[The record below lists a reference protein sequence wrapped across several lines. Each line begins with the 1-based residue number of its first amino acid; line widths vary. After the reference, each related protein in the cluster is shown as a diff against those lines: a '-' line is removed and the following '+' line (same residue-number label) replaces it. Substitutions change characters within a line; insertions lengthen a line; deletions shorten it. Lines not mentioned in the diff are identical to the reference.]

1 MVGTVYGSLKNKL
14 HQSITLFTFYI
25 NFFPPRQ
32 DLVRTVV
39 NEVSEAFLSVGAW
52 GFADGYIQVSISEK
66 RVSHW
71 VIPMCNLVNPWP
83 ASLSLNV
90 PKTPTPS
97 NKL

>member
-39 NEVSEAFLSVGAW
+39 NEVSEAFCRLGLEVLLTDTSK
-52 GFADGYIQVSISEK
+52 S
-66 RVSHW
+66 
-71 VIPMCNLVNPWP
+71 
-83 ASLSLNV
+83 ASLKNGY
-90 PKTPTPS
+90 PIG
-97 NKL
+97 